1 VLDVVGKT
9 RARVVVGLGIL
20 SVGLLGGAGIIFS
33 GPAGATDGSHCR
45 PGTEGDAG
53 GRLTSSYGH
62 HGGDHHH
69 KKCGGEGSST
79 TTCPGRSTTSTVP
92 YTTSSTVADTTS
104 STVADTTTSTIGET
118 TSSTVS
124 ETTSSTVEDST
135 SSTIEG
141 STTSTVEVS
150 GSTVTSAPGG
160 TTTTDGAHVLP
171 LTTPSTGPSRGV
183 TLPFTGA
190 QSLAEILFAL
200 SCIAGGGLAILG
212 RRRSTRSA

>member
-20 SVGLLGGAGIIFS
+20 SVGVLGGAGILFS

-45 PGTEGDAG
+45 PDTESDGAARLAG
-53 GRLTSSYGH
+53 SYGH
-62 HGGDHHH
+62 HGHDHHH
-69 KKCGGEGSST
+69 KKCGGEGSPT
-79 TTCPGRSTTSTVP
+79 TTCPGRSTTFTVP

-104 STVADTTTSTIGET
+104 STVGET
-118 TSSTVS
+118 TSSTV
-124 ETTSSTVEDST
+124 EGTTSSTVEAST
-135 SSTIEG
+135 SSTIG
-141 STTSTVEVS
+141 DSTTSTVEVS
-150 GSTVTSAPGG
+150 GSTVTSAPGRTS
-160 TTTTDGAHVLP
+160 TTEGANVIP
-171 LTTPSTGPSRGV
+171 LTTPTTGPPSGV

-200 SCIAGGGLAILG
+200 SCIAGGGLAIFG